1 MPGFG
6 GPTCAASIQAV
17 AGSLIIEGVILVNH
31 GSRLHLQPFVAVA
44 LKLKEYGHRVR
55 VATHS
60 PFRAFVE
67 QFGLEMF
74 PLGGDPEV
82 LAEFAVQSKGARSLM
97 KRTSGLGTACIAYI
111 AMHVA

>member
-1 MPGFG
+1 M
-6 GPTCAASIQAV
+6 
-17 AGSLIIEGVILVNH
+17 
-31 GSRLHLQPFVAVA
+31 AVA

-60 PFRAFVE
+60 PFRGFVE

-82 LAEFAVQSKGARSLM
+82 LAEFAVQSKGARLPRPCLAFSQHAL
-97 KRTSGLGTACIAYI
+97 LNV
-111 AMHVA
+111 HVGVAPCG

>member
-1 MPGFG
+1 MHIVFVPDV
-6 GPTCAASIQAV
+6 P
-17 AGSLIIEGVILVNH
+17 LLP
-31 GSRLHLQPFVAVA
+31 LQPFVAVA

-60 PFRAFVE
+60 PFRGFVE

-82 LAEFAVQSKGARSLM
+82 LAEFAVQSKGARFYPAHVWY
-97 KRTSGLGTACIAYI
+97 TTACMA
-111 AMHVA
+111 